1 MEGNTLLFND
11 RIFTLHH
18 RTAYLF
24 KFDATMPTSPA
35 TRRSTV
41 LLSLSF
47 FVLFFSTIPSKVSAQ
62 QSDDGSWRYEEHW
75 YNLQMEAFRYPGRS
89 ELPPNLWA
97 KFDQQYFAK
106 LNEPYLEKAFR
117 LGALAGGGINFHD
130 AAFNLPGYFLE
141 SQTRIFNTTVSPSST
156 TFTTPSV
163 SLGIAA
169 ELPLTEIFAIGL
181 RLYQSTQSAS
191 LVMKTYS
198 FSSKFDV
205 SLTTLTSEALAIF
218 TLGEHWR
225 TYLGFAFSGLIGRQY
240 SFPNSTANSYSSPAS
255 DILESTNLV
264 VSPLVGVGY
273 DIFLTTPKSP
283 FGGRW
288 VLTPE
293 VMGMVGLNQFLG
305 NLSSQERW
313 SLSQLRFGI
322 NISYQW
328 HGNKPTII
336 P

>member
-1 MEGNTLLFND
+1 MLFTN
-11 RIFTLHH
+11 RIFTLRY

-24 KFDATMPTSPA
+24 TFDATMPTSFA
-35 TRRSTV
+35 TRRSRV
-41 LLSLSF
+41 LLCLSLV
-47 FVLFFSTIPSKVSAQ
+47 VLFFSTIPSKVSAQ
-62 QSDDGSWRYEEHW
+62 QSDDGSWRYEQHW
-75 YNLQMEAFRYPGRS
+75 HNHQMEAFRYPSRS

-97 KFDQQYFAK
+97 QFDKQYFAK
-106 LNEPYLEKAFR
+106 LNEPYLEKAFC
-117 LGALAGGGINFHD
+117 LGAFAGGGIHFHD

-156 TFTTPSV
+156 TFTAPSV

-169 ELPLTEIFAIGL
+169 ELPLTEVFAIGL
-181 RLYQSTQSAS
+181 RLYQSTQSVS
-191 LVMKTYS
+191 LDMKTYA

-205 SLTTLTSEALAIF
+205 SLSTLTSEARAVF

-240 SFPNSTANSYSSPAS
+240 SFPNSTANSCPNS

-273 DIFLTTPKSP
+273 DIPLTTPKSP
-283 FGGRW
+283 FEGRW

-313 SLSQLRFGI
+313 FTSQLRFGI